1 MEARRSTGCNT
12 CPIWRDVRNLILE
25 DLGKINKGQKRQRRI
40 VNGKETSRLIH
51 SAQAIG
57 GVTWQAE
64 DGIPR
69 NPGAGT
75 CQSKVF
81 VIMSS
86 LMTPCWESR
95 QVERMRLVSDA
106 A

>member
-1 MEARRSTGCNT
+1 MTRRHHVLSTPRKT
-12 CPIWRDVRNLILE
+12 
-25 DLGKINKGQKRQRRI
+25 
-40 VNGKETSRLIH
+40 
-51 SAQAIG
+51 IG
-57 GVTWQAE
+57 GVTCQAE
-64 DGIPR
+64 GGIPR

-95 QVERMRLVSDA
+95 QVERVRLVSDA
-106 A
+106 AGS